1 MAFLKLYLFYTGFHD
16 NTGISQGLEETPI
29 FLKYSRQGQQQGKH
43 KYIAFSVNSLSMTT
57 KRSSLLISTCFI
69 SQEEVAKSSEE
80 EEKGMGDST
89 ESEKDVRQEQV
100 GICS

>member
-1 MAFLKLYLFYTGFHD
+1 
-16 NTGISQGLEETPI
+16 
-29 FLKYSRQGQQQGKH
+29 
-43 KYIAFSVNSLSMTT
+43 MTT
-57 KRSSLLISTCFI
+57 PASVKVLKRHRSFSNTRDKDSNKVNNKLFILRKFPVNDYKTTQLIDIYFFT